1 MKGRDILFSS
11 SAHEW
16 ETPRELFHDLNLE
29 FGFQLDAAAD
39 AANTLCPRWL
49 GPGSDIAEDALK
61 DIWQDHDQIIFCNP
75 PYKDIAKWVAHVAAL
90 FHRDPT
96 PQTVVMLLPARTDT
110 QWFHD
115 YILAEGAEVRFIKG
129 RLKFGYK
136 GRFYTSA
143 PFPSMVVIFRKPS
156 RWWSR

>member
-1 MKGRDILFSS
+1 MKGRDTLFSS
-11 SAHEW
+11 ATHDW
-16 ETPRELFHDLNLE
+16 ETPRDLIHELDLE

-39 AANTLCPRWL
+39 ASNHLCDRWM
-49 GPGSDIAEDALK
+49 GPGSDIAEDALS
-61 DIWQDHDQIIFCNP
+61 DRWQEHDQVIFCNP
-75 PYKDIAKWVAHVAAL
+75 PYKDIAKWVAHVAGL
-90 FHRDPT
+90 FHWAVT

-110 QWFHD
+110 RWFHE

-129 RLKFGYK
+129 RLKFGYH
-136 GRFYTSA
+136 GVMYTSA